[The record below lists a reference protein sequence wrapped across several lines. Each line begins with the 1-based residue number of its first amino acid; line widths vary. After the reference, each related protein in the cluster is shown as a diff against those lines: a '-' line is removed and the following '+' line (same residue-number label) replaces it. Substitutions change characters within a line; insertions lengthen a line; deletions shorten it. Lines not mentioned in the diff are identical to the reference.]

1 MNTFTT
7 SQGEAG
13 KNPALT
19 TPSSNATASPKN
31 IDLNTVYMFLEELK
45 LSFEKGQAKQ
55 SDSSQVQTEVY
66 NPEVFENILLKAM
79 SGIDFRF
86 NNPIPDLSKLPK
98 PKDYSQNST
107 DLGTKIEK
115 KDSETA
121 KALNTMGSTMTKL
134 EAAIKSNT
142 AAVDAGPRYR
152 KLRRLSSLTSTH
164 GNVSLAWL
172 SASLSVYFSVCGLSS
187 RVITWICTLT
197 LT

>member
-7 SQGEAG
+7 SQE
-13 KNPALT
+13 KRVRIRRFP
-19 TPSSNATASPKN
+19 
-31 IDLNTVYMFLEELK
+31 DLFLKRDCQPQEYRPQHTVYMFLEELK

-55 SDSSQVQTEVY
+55 SDGSQVQAEVY

-98 PKDYSQNST
+98 PKDYSQNFT

-121 KALNTMGSTMTKL
+121 KALSTLGTTMTKL
-134 EAAIKSNT
+134 EAAVNSNT
-142 AAVDAGPRYR
+142 AAVNAGPKVQKVEKNYQ
-152 KLRRLSSLTSTH
+152 
-164 GNVSLAWL
+164 V
-172 SASLSVYFSVCGLSS
+172 
-187 RVITWICTLT
+187 
-197 LT
+197 